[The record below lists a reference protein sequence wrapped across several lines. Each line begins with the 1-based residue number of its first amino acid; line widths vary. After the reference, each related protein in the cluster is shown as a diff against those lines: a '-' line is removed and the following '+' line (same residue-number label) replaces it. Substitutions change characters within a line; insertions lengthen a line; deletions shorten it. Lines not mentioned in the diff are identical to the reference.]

1 MSERMEVPSSSGSSE
16 RVETLAE
23 VIRVLAG
30 KESDLVLTFEDLTL
44 DILGGREEAK
54 PRLSM
59 KLSGSIKLD
68 VAYVKE

>member
-1 MSERMEVPSSSGSSE
+1 MSE

-23 VIRVLAG
+23 VIKVLAG

-44 DILGGREEAK
+44 DILGGRKEAK

-59 KLSGSIKLD
+59 KLSGSIRLD